1 MAGEFKLISTD
12 QLFAKIED
20 QLNSYVAN
28 GILDVGRFYNEVKWF
43 IQKLGIGAYDFDDAI
58 IRVED
63 HKGEMPCDFHM
74 LDSAWLCDHSQEMT
88 YPIMQDKF
96 VLYNKIEC
104 ETISQNT
111 SCSTS
116 PVQPLINN
124 GVIIQSTP
132 CNNNNEQ
139 VLDKVTITEYFQG
152 QSNVVAKF
160 QTPIL
165 MTLRNRKSVNS
176 VCEKD
181 CKNLFARS
189 PYEFQILQ
197 QGDSYVFTST
207 LKKAI
212 VLVRYYKYP
221 MDENGLPLIP
231 DNPVIQKAL
240 EFHLMHY
247 FFYMAWLNSDDV
259 NIERKIQDLE
269 IKRNNFLVEAMN
281 YTKMQSFQQAVQMA
295 RKVRKRFGA
304 YEEINSKHI

>member
-1 MAGEFKLISTD
+1 MQLETVIQVDGKVLDRSNETINKDIDTGQIEVSIKNFIVLGTCKELPMPIFSDQEYAEEIRLKYRYLDLRRKKIHENIVLRSNVISH
-12 QLFAKIED
+12 L
-20 QLNSYVAN
+20 
-28 GILDVGRFYNEVKWF
+28 RNEMN
-43 IQKLGIGAYDFDDAI
+43 KLGFL
-58 IRVED
+58 E
-63 HKGEMPCDFHM
+63 
-74 LDSAWLCDHSQEMT
+74 
-88 YPIMQDKF
+88 
-96 VLYNKIEC
+96 
-104 ETISQNT
+104 
-111 SCSTS
+111 
-116 PVQPLINN
+116 
-124 GVIIQSTP
+124 
-132 CNNNNEQ
+132 
-139 VLDKVTITEYFQG
+139 
-152 QSNVVAKF
+152 F

-231 DNPVIQKAL
+231 DNPIIQKAL

-269 IKRNNFLVEAMN
+269 IKRNNFLVDAMN